1 MHCLDDV
8 KPTMKEKVFECELFK
23 YESFY
28 TGGIGRKS
36 LLIFDG
42 PGGPK
47 YSAGKAVWRKAT
59 MSSCGRKSF
68 SARPV
73 GLCDCPE

>member
-1 MHCLDDV
+1 MGFVPINNDIFLVVLDNAMHCLDDV

-47 YSAGKAVWRKAT
+47 YSAGKAV
-59 MSSCGRKSF
+59 
-68 SARPV
+68 
-73 GLCDCPE
+73 